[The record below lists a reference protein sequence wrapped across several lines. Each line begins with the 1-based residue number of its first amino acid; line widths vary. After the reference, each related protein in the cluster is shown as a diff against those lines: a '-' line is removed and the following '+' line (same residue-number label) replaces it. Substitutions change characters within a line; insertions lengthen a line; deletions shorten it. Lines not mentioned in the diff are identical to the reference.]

1 MITREQYGE
10 WRNHPATQF
19 FRQFL
24 KDRADSLIQAGTEA
38 WLNNDV
44 AFQKDES
51 RGRIREALE
60 LEDLSYQTIANFY
73 EEQNA
78 GKNLEDSTRG
88 VHPGNISG

>member
-24 KDRADSLIQAGTEA
+24 KDRADSLIHAGTEA
-38 WLNNDV
+38 WLNNDT
-44 AFQKDES
+44 AFQKDEA

-60 LEDLSYQTIANFY
+60 LEDIHYDTIAVFY
-73 EEQNA
+73 QERENA
-78 GKNLEDSTRG
+78 GKDTADDPR
-88 VHPGNISG
+88 

>member
-38 WLNNDV
+38 WLNADET
-44 AFQKDES
+44 FQRDEA

-60 LEDLSYQTIANFY
+60 IEDVSYDTISTFY
-73 EEQNA
+73 REKENGTQA
-78 GKNLEDSTRG
+78 IEDAAR
-88 VHPGNISG
+88 